1 MSNGGFIGP
10 TITTTGGWIG
20 SASGVFSIIDVGS
33 RRLAGTY
40 PLPGIIYGA
49 TDFNTVMRRF
59 RVSTETYQSFNVSR
73 RASRAPGCFA
83 TSTFGYAC
91 GQWFQPFGTTDPE
104 HCDKMAFATETFSAI
119 GDITPGRGYSGT
131 AKSDT
136 DAYVAGGEKQNLADF
151 TSPFVFSTINKMPF
165 ATETFSTL
173 AGTVTYS
180 GRTSS
185 VQSDTNGYFLHV
197 GAGGV
202 TDDQTKVV
210 FATDT
215 VSSIS
220 IPRVCRES
228 GRWNRTGHS
237 YIVGGL
243 DAAGNNSFTNIDK
256 FNHSTETLSTT
267 SMTLLGESF
276 GANRGR
282 HGGVCDSVGDIGY
295 FLGGME
301 RLSGSTIGP
310 PKDGLRYDLITET
323 RTNNRIALE
332 DTFTVGTASGPG
344 FATPQ

>member
-49 TDFNTVMRRF
+49 TGFNTVMRRF
-59 RVSTETYQSFNVSR
+59 RVSTETYQSFSVSR
-73 RASRAPGCFA
+73 RASLFPGCFA

-91 GQWFQPFGTTDPE
+91 GQWRNPFQTTDPE

-119 GDITPGRGYSGT
+119 GDITPGRGHSGT

-136 DAYVAGGEKQNLADF
+136 DAYVAGGEKRNPDDF

-165 ATETFSTL
+165 ATDTFSTL

-185 VQSDTNGYFLHV
+185 VQSDANGYFLHV

-220 IPRVCRES
+220 IPRVCRQS

-243 DAAGNNSFTNIDK
+243 NAAGTLAFPDIDK

-267 SMTLLGESF
+267 SMTLIPGD
-276 GANRGR
+276 ATPNAGR
-282 HGGVCDSVGDIGY
+282 YAGVCDSVGDIGY
-295 FLGGME
+295 FLGGNTDNNG
-301 RLSGSTIGP
+301 SGGIST
-310 PKDGLRYDLITET
+310 GLRYDLITET
-323 RTNNRIALE
+323 RTNYRISLE
-332 DTFTVGTASGPG
+332 DPFTVGTSPGPG